1 MQSDKESLYLMFL
14 TLQGN
19 VFRSPNPA
27 LHSPDL
33 ASRGTLFP
41 SRILAGQL
49 GIRQEARGQPTV
61 LPNFLGT
68 AQAWFILIATSS
80 RHLPPGEGTSDVK
93 NPT

>member
-1 MQSDKESLYLMFL
+1 MFL

-33 ASRGTLFP
+33 ASGGTLFP

-80 RHLPPGEGTSDVK
+80 RHLPPREGTSDVK